1 MSDLISR
8 ADAIDAIREECW
20 ECNNMFNDDLYMKI
34 LALPSADRPSI
45 VRCKDCIHYE
55 KHDTWSACTYW
66 SGNPYEQASV
76 IDDDFCSYGERAE
89 QTEYKLPGHDEVMD
103 ALDKLTLRGGKDV

>member
-34 LALPSADRPSI
+34 LALPSADRPSG
-45 VRCKDCIHYE
+45 E
-55 KHDTWSACTYW
+55 WQS
-66 SGNPYEQASV
+66 SV
-76 IDDDFCSYGERAE
+76 DDFKICSVCGFDYCSDIA
-89 QTEYKLPGHDEVMD
+89 YKYFDVSRFDYCPSCGAFM
-103 ALDKLTLRGGKDV
+103 KGGNE